1 MIASINSIT
10 AADKTVKLPT
20 PNMARTTVSVMQ
32 AFASRHSTREYSSRD
47 LSLNDL
53 SDLLWA
59 ADGYNRP
66 AEQKRT
72 APSAMNRQEV
82 EIYVILKEGTYLYE
96 AKDHSLQLIAT
107 GDYRKFINGGQDFAM
122 TAPVS
127 LLLVADV
134 SKFGDS
140 KENRWQTIGAIDVGI
155 VTENICLFCAAVNL
169 AVVPRASMDTASL
182 KRVLKLNDSK
192 LLLMNTPVGYFKK

>member
-1 MIASINSIT
+1 
-10 AADKTVKLPT
+10 
-20 PNMARTTVSVMQ
+20 
-32 AFASRHSTREYSSRD
+32 
-47 LSLNDL
+47 
-53 SDLLWA
+53 
-59 ADGYNRP
+59 
-66 AEQKRT
+66 
-72 APSAMNRQEV
+72 
-82 EIYVILKEGTYLYE
+82 
-96 AKDHSLQLIAT
+96 
-107 GDYRKFINGGQDFAM
+107 M

-155 VTENICLFCAAVNL
+155 VTENICLFCAAANL